1 MAVFRYKL
9 QSILDIKQKLEEQEK
24 IAFGLAAAKLE
35 EEQEALT
42 RVIYQGVKAGA
53 PPEAYEKDF
62 LSVLEALSGRGADCF
77 LLGCTELPLAFQ
89 LLGLPHPALDP
100 TEELAKAA
108 ILFCGYP
115 LKYQRTEQA

>member
-1 MAVFRYKL
+1 M
-9 QSILDIKQKLEEQEK
+9 D
-24 IAFGLAAAKLE
+24 
-35 EEQEALT
+35 
-42 RVIYQGVKAGA
+42 VIYGGVKAGA
-53 PPEAYEKDF
+53 KPECYRTNL
-62 LSVLEALSGRGADCF
+62 LSVLETLSARGADYF
-77 LLGCTELPLAFQ
+77 VLGCTELPLAFQ